1 VTTDRA
7 ESDGR
12 EFAEQF
18 RELMAHLRQ
27 IFWIKSAADDAV
39 LYVSPAWAEITGRTC
54 RSLTDD
60 FRTFLDA
67 VHPQDRER
75 VARATAG
82 QLETSGYEEEYR
94 IVRPDGG
101 LRWIRARSYP
111 IRDGEG
117 RISRFAGLAEDI
129 TERRSLEEDRARL
142 AAIVEYSE
150 DAIVSMSAD
159 CTVIGWNRGAERQ
172 YGYTAEEIVG
182 CSLSVLFPAERFEEY
197 LRILDTVRRGE
208 PVSSR
213 GTVRR
218 RKDGTLVDVSVN
230 IFPIEARSGEVA
242 GASKISRDLTA
253 TRRLEAQF
261 VEAQKMEVVGRLAA
275 GTAHDFNNYL
285 SVILGRAD
293 LMLVALGAGDPMR
306 WNLEI
311 ILQAAKSAA
320 IQARQLLIFSRREQ
334 ARPVPLDL
342 GEVVRGLDGM
352 LRQLMGRNIDLT
364 IVAGP
369 EAPQIEADPRYLGQ
383 LLLNLAVNAR
393 DAMPDGGSLTI
404 ATGEIVLDGD
414 RAGVHAG
421 VTAGS
426 HALLTVSDTGTGMS
440 DEVKARL
447 FEPFF
452 TTKPEG
458 QGTGLGLATC
468 ETIARQFGGHI
479 EVESEPGAGAT
490 FRVTFP
496 AADPGRPARS
506 S

>member
-27 IFWIKSAADDAV
+27 VFWIKSAADDAV
-39 LYVSPAWAEITGRTC
+39 LYVSPAWAEITGRSC

-82 QLETSGYEEEYR
+82 QRETSGYEEEYR

-101 LRWIRARSYP
+101 IRWIRAQSYP

-117 RISRFAGLAEDI
+117 RISRFAGIAEDV
-129 TERRSLEEDRARL
+129 TERRSLEADRARL

-159 CTVIGWNRGAERQ
+159 CTIIGWNRGAERQ
-172 YGYTAEEIVG
+172 YGYAAEEIVG

-208 PVSSR
+208 PVASR

-230 IFPIEARSGEVA
+230 IFPIEVRSGEVA

-253 TRRLEAQF
+253 TKRLEAQF
-261 VEAQKMEVVGRLAA
+261 VEAQKLEVVGRLAA

-293 LMLVALGAGDPMR
+293 LMLVALGVGDPMR
-306 WNLEI
+306 QNVEI

-320 IQARQLLIFSRREQ
+320 IHARQLLIFSRREQ
-334 ARPVPLDL
+334 AAPVLLDL
-342 GEVVRGLDGM
+342 GDVVRGLDGM
-352 LRQLMGRNIDLT
+352 LRQLLGRNIDLRV
-364 IVAGP
+364 VAGP
-369 EAPQIEADPRYLGQ
+369 EAPRIEADPGYLGQ
-383 LLLNLAVNAR
+383 LLLNLAVNAG
-393 DAMPDGGSLTI
+393 DAMPDGGSLAIT
-404 ATGEIVLDGD
+404 TGGVVLDEGHA
-414 RAGVHAG
+414 RAHAG
-421 VTAGS
+421 TAPGS
-426 HALLTVSDTGTGMS
+426 YALLTVSDTGTGMT

-452 TTKPEG
+452 TTKPKG
-458 QGTGLGLATC
+458 RGTGLGLATC
-468 ETIARQFGGHI
+468 DTIVRQFGGHLD
-479 EVESEPGAGAT
+479 VSSEPGAGAT
-490 FRVTFP
+490 FRVYFP
-496 AADPGRPARS
+496 AAGPVRPARS